1 MSCKIV
7 SRESVS
13 AVAEI
18 LEVDTDVIDFI
29 STVIESGDTGLVQ
42 QALDTV
48 AYAWGWAR
56 IADML
61 SMSPAEARGRLLSEG
76 ADPIAGAVRLLEG
89 LTVGSV
95 REELGRP

>member
-1 MSCKIV
+1 MSRQIV
-7 SRESVS
+7 SCETIS

-18 LEVDTDVIDFI
+18 LETDAEVADFLD
-29 STVIESGDTGLVQ
+29 SVVSVGDVALAQ

-48 AYAWGWAR
+48 ACAWGWAR

-61 SMSPAEARGRLLSEG
+61 SMSPAEARGRLLSGG

-95 REELGRP
+95 QEELSRP

>member
-1 MSCKIV
+1 MSRQNV
-7 SRESVS
+7 SREAIS

-18 LEVDTDVIDFI
+18 LETDADVMDFLG
-29 STVIESGDTGLVQ
+29 TVVEAGDTGLVQ

-95 REELGRP
+95 QEELSRP